1 MSEKLCSVAWGGAEH
16 KKDNFEMLVG
26 GSNDNWVS
34 AKDGVVPASAFP
46 AGESENFE
54 TLFIGR
60 VQHEGTITVGTI
72 HPSHRVC
79 YISYA
84 GKELAFKEFE
94 VLVS

>member
-26 GSNDNWVS
+26 GSKDNWVS

-46 AGESENFE
+46 GGESENFE

-60 VQHEGTITVGTI
+60 VQHEGTITVGKI